1 MGLGRQ
7 FTQRHFGTFQRLAL
21 GAEGRIAQTGSAIF
35 TVGKIA
41 TRETISSSVTSSVTC
56 SRLTPIPRS
65 TIAAPGNSALCLFLT
80 WTVIATHRHH
90 RFGRLGHRHRGCGLN
105 GDHRLNTLAAVG
117 GSFYRLSLAF
127 ACVCLIGCFIRNTLC
142 RFGQ

>member
-7 FTQRHFGTFQRLAL
+7 FAQRHFGTFQRLAL
-21 GAEGRIAQTGSAIF
+21 GAEGRITQTGSAIF

-41 TRETISSSVTSSVTC
+41 TRETISSSVTC

-65 TIAAPGNSALCLFLT
+65 PIAASGNSAFCLFLT
-80 WTVIATHRHH
+80 RTVIATHRHH
-90 RFGRLGHRHRGCGLN
+90 RFNRLGHRHRGRGLS
-105 GDHRLNTLAAVG
+105 GDHRLNTLAAVSG
-117 GSFYRLSLAF
+117 IFCRLGVTF
-127 ACVCLIGCFIRNTLC
+127 AGFCLIGCFIRNALC